1 MNMQD
6 APLAKQIEEL
16 STRELGF
23 AALDDPNLTAV

>member
-16 STRELGF
+16 STASLASPRLMIRI
-23 AALDDPNLTAV
+23 